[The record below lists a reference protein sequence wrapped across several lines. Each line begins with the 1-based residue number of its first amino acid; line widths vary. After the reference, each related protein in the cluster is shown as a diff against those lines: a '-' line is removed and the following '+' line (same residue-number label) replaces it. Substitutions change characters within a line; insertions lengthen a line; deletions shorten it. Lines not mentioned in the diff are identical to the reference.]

1 MLENCTEDPD
11 QQVKLIE
18 QRMREL
24 HSIFSENKT
33 KLGELEKQNR
43 RRRKSE
49 SKPLYILDYIEYSL
63 NITQSSLRICLFTGI
78 TSRYFIVY
86 PSSI

>member
-1 MLENCTEDPD
+1 MLDNCAEDPD

-43 RRRKSE
+43 RRQE
-49 SKPLYILDYIEYSL
+49 Q
-63 NITQSSLRICLFTGI
+63 QSSISSSPASRSNIICGSGNVENI
-78 TSRYFIVY
+78 
-86 PSSI
+86 

>member
-1 MLENCTEDPD
+1 MLDNCAEDPD

-49 SKPLYILDYIEYSL
+49 SKPLI
-63 NITQSSLRICLFTGI
+63 
-78 TSRYFIVY
+78 RYFLYKILY
-86 PSSI
+86 IKHSPY

>member
-1 MLENCTEDPD
+1 MLGKCADEPD
-11 QQVKLIE
+11 QQVQLIE

-24 HSIFSENKT
+24 HSIFHEYKT

-49 SKPLYILDYIEYSL
+49 KIKYI
-63 NITQSSLRICLFTGI
+63 
-78 TSRYFIVY
+78 
-86 PSSI
+86 